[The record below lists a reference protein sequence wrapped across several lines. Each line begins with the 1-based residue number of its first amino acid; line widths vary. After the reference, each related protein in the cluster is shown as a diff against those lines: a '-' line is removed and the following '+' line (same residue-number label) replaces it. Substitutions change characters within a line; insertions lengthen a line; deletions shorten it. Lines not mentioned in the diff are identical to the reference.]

1 MKASHDSRRKRITD
15 KLIGRKPIRT
25 HVRKARV
32 RNSNEAARPTSSPA
46 PPPSWIQVGGRRGAI
61 KLFHST
67 LGRSRYRIK
76 TIACETVNG

>member
-1 MKASHDSRRKRITD
+1 MDGIRITQ
-15 KLIGRKPIRT
+15 KLIGRKPIGT

-32 RNSNEAARPTSSPA
+32 RNSNEAARPTPGNA
-46 PPPSWIQVGGRRGAI
+46 PPPSWIRVGTRRGAI

-67 LGRSRYRIK
+67 LGRLRYRIK